1 MAMSALSAP
10 IYLKSL
16 GSAVL
21 RTRGRFV
28 VTPKGGE
35 ASPDRI
41 ATFRIHLYWAAILVA
56 SLVASVHYGH
66 THAAMRTWASL
77 ALVVALAPVTLW
89 AWTTVRARRV
99 QRVRD
104 RARARARS
112 RGLADAREAVTV
124 LPAAVPPTPA
134 APAPTTTGG
143 N

>member
-41 ATFRIHLYWAAILVA
+41 ATFRIHLSWAAILIA

-77 ALVVALAPVTLW
+77 ALVIALAPITLW
-89 AWTTVRARRV
+89 MWTTVRARRM

-112 RGLADAREAVTV
+112 RGLADAREAVTA